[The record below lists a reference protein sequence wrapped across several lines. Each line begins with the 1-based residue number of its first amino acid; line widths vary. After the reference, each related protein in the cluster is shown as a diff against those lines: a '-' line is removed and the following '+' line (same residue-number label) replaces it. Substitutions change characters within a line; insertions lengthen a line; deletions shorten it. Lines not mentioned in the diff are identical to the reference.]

1 MGKTYTIKSED
12 KAAFINRL
20 DKLGIAVDTYKITDN
35 KMDGSFS
42 IEFIDPNT
50 INMINQMLK
59 KSPKIDQVK
68 APKNVYTDKGMKS
81 GGSELKEV
89 ENPIDVIKMD
99 VPLFIRLLEYARED
113 AKTDMD
119 LHDVTEKIIAAASKG
134 QTLTMTDYDMIMSDK
149 IQESFNPEDYEWEE
163 EDDRKALGVLFHRND
178 DPDFWG
184 DVEDTPYFWDH
195 DAVEKLVK
203 DLGYEDYKNIAGEF
217 THYTMP
223 GDEDELR
230 TMRAVIGI
238 PDLQAEDMTVE
249 MYKQAIRN
257 DF

>member
-134 QTLTMTDYDMIMSDK
+134 QTLTMSDYDMIMSDK
-149 IQESFNPEDYEWEE
+149 IQENFNPDDYEWESDPE
-163 EDDRKALGVLFHRND
+163 FLG
-178 DPDFWG
+178 
-184 DVEDTPYFWDH
+184 
-195 DAVEKLVK
+195 LV
-203 DLGYEDYKNIAGEF
+203 GGI
-217 THYTMP
+217 
-223 GDEDELR
+223 GDENFVDCKILTTQGEKEIVSFDIDNTHLGEIEPFSDLEWTCSGEDSNGVKYQMNCIITNR
-230 TMRAVIGI
+230 GI
-238 PDLQAEDMTVE
+238 DGDYITDIDGNTLIVVD
-249 MYKQAIRN
+249 
-257 DF
+257 

>member
-1 MGKTYTIKSED
+1 MRKIFTIKSED
-12 KAAFINRL
+12 KAAFLNRL
-20 DKLGIAVDTYKITDN
+20 EKFGIAVDTYDIHDN
-35 KMDGSFS
+35 KINKTFS
-42 IEFIDPNT
+42 VEFKTPDAIKFVEKA
-50 INMINQMLK
+50 IG
-59 KSPKIDQVK
+59 KSKGIDQVK
-68 APKNVYTDKGMKS
+68 TSKSVYTDKEMKS
-81 GGSELKEV
+81 GGGELKEV
-89 ENPIDVIKMD
+89 KNPIDVIKMD

-134 QTLTMTDYDMIMSDK
+134 QTLTMSDYDMIMSDK
-149 IQESFNPEDYEWEE
+149 IQENFNPEDYEWEE
-163 EDDRKALGVLFHRND
+163 EDDRKALGILFHRND

-195 DAVEKLVK
+195 DAVEKLAK
-203 DLGYEDYKNIAGEF
+203 DLGYEDYKNVAGEF

-230 TMRAVIGI
+230 IMRATIGI

-249 MYKQAIRN
+249 MYKQAMRDN
-257 DF
+257 F